1 MSNDTSAGASKS
13 APPSILDRF
22 KAMLKERDEEV
33 RVSSEDGVISPPTMD
48 EVVRLYEIVLSD
60 LTFNSKPIITE
71 LTIIAGEQREHGQGI
86 ANAICARILEAPV
99 EQKLPSL
106 YLLDSIVKNIGREY
120 IRHFSARLPEV
131 FCETYRQ
138 VQPNM
143 FAALR
148 HLFGTWSTVFPSSVL
163 RKIEACLQFSPSTS
177 HQSSGLTNLRA
188 SESPRPGHGI
198 HVNPKYLEA
207 RRQLAGHSTI
217 NAVGAEK
224 LSSTGRAGLISSD
237 IDAVKLLPTA
247 AARTVRSSSPFGV
260 GRARSL
266 SPPVDDFAVEST
278 PQISERPS
286 PSHSRID
293 YGLNGVMAGD
303 DETIDWHRNLLHDGS
318 SQRLENSV
326 ACSVKKGVDLQ
337 GPRALI
343 DAYGI
348 DEREKAFNYHHHKL
362 GQPDAN
368 GIGKRVG
375 VKTWQ
380 NTEEEEFNWEDMS
393 PTLGDPSRRND
404 FSSSMPPS
412 GRFITGPCVGS
423 LQALSAINDS
433 RRSLSDQAQHSLVK
447 SGREITSKIPGF
459 YEEASL
465 ISAPSY
471 SQEPQ
476 FLPQDFPHQ
485 SHLRIRVEGGG
496 RAPSMRLSGTGLST
510 KVGEQ
515 KLHLV
520 GNLTTADG
528 KFWRPPSVASRVNPG
543 FNSSVQDVQAV
554 NTGLS
559 TGAWPTISTHNSQ
572 LLNSTSMIPP
582 QKQIKDQF
590 DAMNT
595 VANHG
600 LNERRIDHIDLK
612 PQFELPRLPV
622 QHPGAVPLNLPRSGQ
637 ISLSQ
642 PQLPSQD
649 VLQNKVPPAAMAVPT
664 HTLMPP
670 SNYGYTPQGQGV
682 SGVQSTLPMVNIP
695 NASLQFTGAALPP
708 IARVPTPAAPQM
720 MPTLQPSGQGTQSAP
735 QGGTFSNLINTL
747 MAQGLISLSN
757 QAPPE
762 DSVGTEFNME
772 LLKERHESTI
782 TALYS
787 ALPRQCT
794 TCGLRFKSQDAHS
807 SHMDWHVTKN
817 RLSKNR
823 KHNPSRKWFVSLSMW
838 LSSAEAL
845 GTDAVPG
852 FLPLEDVVEK
862 KDDDEL
868 AVPADDE
875 QNACALC
882 GEPFDDFYSDETE
895 EWMFRG
901 AVYMNA
907 PTGSTTGM
915 DRSQLGPIVHAKC
928 RSESSSSCIEAS
940 KKHDEDYTDDGGL
953 RKRMRS

>member
-1 MSNDTSAGASKS
+1 MNEPRLQNPRAAIGGSFANSKQMLNDTSAGASKS

-120 IRHFSARLPEV
+120 IRHLSARLPEV
-131 FCETYRQ
+131 FCEAYRQ

-163 RKIEACLQFSPSTS
+163 HKIEACLQFSPSTS

-207 RRQLAGHSTI
+207 RRQLVGHSTI

-224 LSSTGRAGLISSD
+224 LSSTGCAGLKSSD

-247 AARTVRSSSPFGV
+247 AASIVRSSSPFGV

-266 SPPVDDFAVEST
+266 SPPVDDFAVESS

-303 DETIDWHRNLLHDGS
+303 DETIDWHRNLLHDDS
-318 SQRLENSV
+318 SQRLENPV
-326 ACSVKKGVDLQ
+326 AYSVKKGVDLQ

-404 FSSSMPPS
+404 FSSSLPPS
-412 GRFITGPCVGS
+412 GRFITGPRVGS
-423 LQALSAINDS
+423 LQAVSAINDP
-433 RRSLSDQAQHSLVK
+433 RRSLSDQAQHSL
-447 SGREITSKIPGF
+447 SGRGVTSKIPGF

-465 ISAPSY
+465 IPAPSY

-476 FLPQDFPHQ
+476 FLPQDFPQQ
-485 SHLRIRVEGGG
+485 SHHRIRVEGGG
-496 RAPSMRLSGTGLST
+496 RAPSMRVST

-520 GNLTTADG
+520 GNLATADG

-559 TGAWPTISTHNSQ
+559 TGAFRHN
-572 LLNSTSMIPP
+572 
-582 QKQIKDQF
+582 F
-590 DAMNT
+590 
-595 VANHG
+595 
-600 LNERRIDHIDLK
+600 
-612 PQFELPRLPV
+612 QFELPRLPV
-622 QHPGAVPLNLPRSGQ
+622 QHPGAVPLNHQRSGQ

-642 PQLPSQD
+642 PQLPCRD
-649 VLQNKVPPAAMAVPT
+649 VLQNKVPPVAMVVST

-670 SNYGYTPQGQGV
+670 LNYGYTPQGQGV

-695 NASLQFTGAALPP
+695 NTSLQFTGAALPP
-708 IARVPTPAAPQM
+708 IARVPTPGAPQM
-720 MPTLQPSGQGTQSAP
+720 MPTFQPSGQGTQSAP

-747 MAQGLISLSN
+747 MAQGLVSLSN

-928 RSESSSSCIEAS
+928 RSDSSSSCIEAS
-940 KKHDEDYTDDGGL
+940 KKHDEGYTDDGGL

>member
-1 MSNDTSAGASKS
+1 M
-13 APPSILDRF
+13 
-22 KAMLKERDEEV
+22 KERDEEV

-131 FCETYRQ
+131 FCEAYRQ

-326 ACSVKKGVDLQ
+326 AYSVKKGVDLQ

-412 GRFITGPCVGS
+412 GRFITGPRVGS

-433 RRSLSDQAQHSLVK
+433 RRSLSDQAQHSL

-476 FLPQDFPHQ
+476 FLPQDFPQQ

-559 TGAWPTISTHNSQ
+559 T
-572 LLNSTSMIPP
+572 
-582 QKQIKDQF
+582 
-590 DAMNT
+590 
-595 VANHG
+595 
-600 LNERRIDHIDLK
+600 DHIDLK

-670 SNYGYTPQGQGV
+670 LNYGYTPQGQGV

>member
-48 EVVRLYEIVLSD
+48 E
-60 LTFNSKPIITE
+60 
-71 LTIIAGEQREHGQGI
+71 
-86 ANAICARILEAPV
+86 APV

-106 YLLDSIVKNIGREY
+106 YLLDSIVKNTGREY

-131 FCETYRQ
+131 FCEAYRQ

-326 ACSVKKGVDLQ
+326 AYSVKKGVDLQ

-412 GRFITGPCVGS
+412 GRFITGPRVGS

-447 SGREITSKIPGF
+447 VSSNVDDIDFIVSGREITSKIPGF

-476 FLPQDFPHQ
+476 FLPQDFPQQ

-543 FNSSVQDVQAV
+543 FNSS
-554 NTGLS
+554 
-559 TGAWPTISTHNSQ
+559 
-572 LLNSTSMIPP
+572 
-582 QKQIKDQF
+582 
-590 DAMNT
+590 
-595 VANHG
+595 
-600 LNERRIDHIDLK
+600 
-612 PQFELPRLPV
+612 
-622 QHPGAVPLNLPRSGQ
+622 
-637 ISLSQ
+637 
-642 PQLPSQD
+642 
-649 VLQNKVPPAAMAVPT
+649 
-664 HTLMPP
+664 
-670 SNYGYTPQGQGV
+670 
-682 SGVQSTLPMVNIP
+682 
-695 NASLQFTGAALPP
+695 
-708 IARVPTPAAPQM
+708 
-720 MPTLQPSGQGTQSAP
+720 
-735 QGGTFSNLINTL
+735 
-747 MAQGLISLSN
+747 
-757 QAPPE
+757 

-915 DRSQLGPIVHAKC
+915 DRS
-928 RSESSSSCIEAS
+928 ESSSSCIEAS

-953 RKRMRS
+953 RKRMRSTCTVRIVPVRFSCTKRFQHPLDRSPPVTSSMEGQQQNVKPSLAGLPRREGAIHCPYYTKTGTCKYGATCKFNHPPPGVVMCIPSQQQSRVFGLLPLLALTTL

>member
-1 MSNDTSAGASKS
+1 MNEPRLQNPRAAIGGSFASSKQMSNDTSAGASKS
-13 APPSILDRF
+13 APTSILDRF
-22 KAMLKERDEEV
+22 KTMLKEPDEEV
-33 RVSSEDGVISPPTMD
+33 RVSLEDGGISPSTMD
-48 EVVRLYEIVLSD
+48 MVVRLYEIVLSE

-99 EQKLPSL
+99 EHKLPSL

-131 FCETYRQ
+131 FCEAYRQ

-207 RRQLAGHSTI
+207 RRQLVGHSTI

-247 AARTVRSSSPFGV
+247 AARTVRPSSPFGV

-266 SPPVDDFAVEST
+266 SPPVDDFAVESS

-303 DETIDWHRNLLHDGS
+303 DETIDWHRNLLHDDS

-326 ACSVKKGVDLQ
+326 AYSVKKGIDLQ

-412 GRFITGPCVGS
+412 RRFITGPSVGS
-423 LQALSAINDS
+423 LQAISAINDS
-433 RRSLSDQAQHSLVK
+433 RRSLSDQAQHSL
-447 SGREITSKIPGF
+447 SGRGITSKIPGF

-476 FLPQDFPHQ
+476 FLPQDFPQQ
-485 SHLRIRVEGGG
+485 SHHRIRVEGGG
-496 RAPSMRLSGTGLST
+496 RAPSMLSGTGLST

-520 GNLTTADG
+520 GNLTTANG

-559 TGAWPTISTHNSQ
+559 TGAWPTISMHN
-572 LLNSTSMIPP
+572 
-582 QKQIKDQF
+582 
-590 DAMNT
+590 
-595 VANHG
+595 
-600 LNERRIDHIDLK
+600 
-612 PQFELPRLPV
+612 LPRFPV
-622 QHPGAVPLNLPRSGQ
+622 QHPGAVPLNHQRSGQ
-637 ISLSQ
+637 MSLSQ
-642 PQLPSQD
+642 PQLPCHD
-649 VLQNKVPPAAMAVPT
+649 VLQNKVPPAAIAVPT

-695 NASLQFTGAALPP
+695 NTSLQFTGAALAP

-787 ALPRQCT
+787 ALPRQCK

-895 EWMFRG
+895 EWMYRG

-940 KKHDEDYTDDGGL
+940 KKHDEGYTDDGGL

>member
-1 MSNDTSAGASKS
+1 MNEPRLQNPRAAIGGSFANSKQMLNDTSAGASKS

-22 KAMLKERDEEV
+22 KAMLKQRDEEV

-48 EVVRLYEIVLSD
+48 EVVKLYEIVLSD

-120 IRHFSARLPEV
+120 IRHLSARLPE
-131 FCETYRQ
+131 
-138 VQPNM
+138 
-143 FAALR
+143 
-148 HLFGTWSTVFPSSVL
+148 
-163 RKIEACLQFSPSTS
+163 
-177 HQSSGLTNLRA
+177 
-188 SESPRPGHGI
+188 
-198 HVNPKYLEA
+198 
-207 RRQLAGHSTI
+207 
-217 NAVGAEK
+217 VGAEK
-224 LSSTGRAGLISSD
+224 LSSTGCAGLKSSD
-237 IDAVKLLPTA
+237 IDAAKLLPTA

-266 SPPVDDFAVEST
+266 SPPVDDFAVESS
-278 PQISERPS
+278 QISERPS

-303 DETIDWHRNLLHDGS
+303 DETIDWHRNLLHDDS

-326 ACSVKKGVDLQ
+326 AYSVKKGVDLQ

-348 DEREKAFNYHHHKL
+348 DEREKALYHHHKL

-412 GRFITGPCVGS
+412 GRFITGPRVGS
-423 LQALSAINDS
+423 LQAVSAINDP

-447 SGREITSKIPGF
+447 SGRGVTSKIPGF

-465 ISAPSY
+465 IPAPSY
-471 SQEPQ
+471 SQESQ
-476 FLPQDFPHQ
+476 FLPQDFPQQ
-485 SHLRIRVEGGG
+485 SHHRIRVEGGG
-496 RAPSMRLSGTGLST
+496 RGPSMRLST

-515 KLHLV
+515 KIHLV

-528 KFWRPPSVASRVNPG
+528 KFWKPPSVASRVNPG

-559 TGAWPTISTHNSQ
+559 TGAWPTISRHNSQ
-572 LLNSTSMIPP
+572 LLNSTSRIPP
-582 QKQIKDQF
+582 QKQIRDQF

-600 LNERRIDHIDLK
+600 LNERRIDNIDLK

-622 QHPGAVPLNLPRSGQ
+622 QHPGAAPLNHQRSGQ

-642 PQLPSQD
+642 PQLPCRD
-649 VLQNKVPPAAMAVPT
+649 VLQNKVPPVAMVVST

-670 SNYGYTPQGQGV
+670 LNYGYTPQGQGV

-695 NASLQFTGAALPP
+695 NTSLQFTGAALPP
-708 IARVPTPAAPQM
+708 IARVPTPGAPQM
-720 MPTLQPSGQGTQSAP
+720 MPTFQPSGQGTQSAP

-747 MAQGLISLSN
+747 VAQGLVSLSN

-772 LLKERHESTI
+772 VLKERHESTI

-807 SHMDWHVTKN
+807 NHMDWHVTKN

-928 RSESSSSCIEAS
+928 RSDSSSSCIEAS
-940 KKHDEDYTDDGGL
+940 KKHDEGYTDDGGL